1 MNALIKAPLNGEIVS
16 SGDTVRAVG
25 RAHPLSGDRID
36 CVVRAGSSITEILLE
51 ALASRPDHQLR
62 RDFAV
67 HIDGHS
73 IEEKNWS
80 RVRVKAGATVTFTPR
95 LHGDSLRTIL
105 SVVVAIAAIII
116 AGPAGGWL
124 AGTALGTALGLSAS
138 VATALIGGGI
148 MLAGSMALNA
158 LFPVSAASQPV
169 GSGGASLNSIQGAQ
183 NQSNPFGPIPVILGR
198 HRQSP
203 YLAAKWFTEIVGDDQ
218 FLRGFVCWGYGPLLV
233 EDLKIG
239 ETPLSE
245 FDDVEVQHR
254 AGYPDDAPVTLYP
267 GIVNE
272 EALSVELTLASS
284 WQSRQ
289 TAPDSDEFSIDITAP
304 QGVYQVNAKT
314 GALDNWSITVEY
326 RWRPVGATE
335 WTGVGQVY
343 IPRSPSATRRGA
355 RVQVVRGQWEV
366 ECRKTSGFPPGPGT
380 DAIRDQ
386 ALWTAL
392 RSMKAVAPIN
402 FPQPLAV
409 TALRIRATNQLSGV
423 INTLNGLC
431 TSRVTGFDGENWVYD
446 TPSQWPADLFRHVL
460 QGSANARPKPDD
472 EIDIENLEEWWAYCK
487 LNGFKFNQVRAT
499 SGQSVADALD
509 DIASAGRAIKTF
521 INGKYGVCW
530 DRPFDTVVQHFT
542 PRNSWGFQGVKPY
555 AQQPHG
561 WRASFINEK
570 NGFTTDERIVY
581 DDGFDAT
588 NASLFEGIQFP
599 GVTDPDLIWKHGRY
613 HIAQA
618 RLQPEK
624 DTLSVGWEHLVCGR
638 GDRVR
643 VTHDILMIGQA
654 SGRVKSVDG
663 PVITFDETVT
673 IEADKTYA
681 FSFRV
686 PEDIRSFLRSVDPV
700 DVDLATDN
708 DDNVLPLQP
717 GEYTRLRLVGDLSLI
732 RRGTLFGFGETGQ
745 ESAIYRVQGISH
757 QKGLIATLTL
767 VDDAPAIALADQGP
781 IPAYNPHV
789 SATVD
794 PFTQAPLDFRYQEA
808 VEGVNDSVRAI
819 TFLTWQ
825 ASRRG
830 KIASSEVQYLDGVDN
845 AAWQSFAVLP
855 YPQMTAKVPL
865 LSPGIWSFRVRF
877 IFDDG
882 TVSAW
887 SSLNGITLLGLTGA
901 PDDVENIRGA
911 AFVDN
916 TGSIAWD
923 EVVDYRPVR
932 YAVRK
937 GDNWESGLELG
948 TVAHP
953 PFAAHGNGRYLVKA
967 YVGPDSSRSYSVNA
981 ATVEITGASLVA
993 NVIAVRDE
1001 AADGWNGIFTG
1012 TVAKSGIIIRTGGSD
1027 NFLTVA
1033 DFLAAQDILNAGGQG
1048 DGTYEI
1054 HPSRYVDARRATA
1067 CRVTITWKGTGQIA
1081 TDDMLSNPDILS
1093 NPDFLAAGSTDLV
1106 DVYPEI
1112 SFAQNDAVGDVFAL
1126 DPVSNPANDI
1136 FAQSD
1141 VFSSDVS
1148 FSPWV
1153 KYEPGLY
1160 VGRYFRAR
1168 LVLKTRDPQVIAAA
1182 LAFTFSVDIPDRL
1195 DTWAL
1200 VSNVGTS
1207 LNGIT
1212 VPAAG
1217 LALVFASNGKTL
1229 AEPFNGGPNT
1239 DDYPAIQITNTSSQD
1254 FDFEVTSLTKN
1265 GCTII
1270 PRLAGTPTDA
1280 PKTNITIQGW

>member
-1 MNALIKAPLNGEIVS
+1 MNALIPAPLNGEIVS
-16 SGDTVRAVG
+16 ACDTVRAVG
-25 RAHPLSGDRID
+25 RAHPLSGERID
-36 CVVRAGSSITEILLE
+36 CCVRAGSSITEILFE
-51 ALASRPDHQLR
+51 ALAERPGYQLR
-62 RDFAV
+62 RAFIV
-67 HIDGHS
+67 HIDGHP
-73 IEEKNWS
+73 IEERNWS

-95 LHGDSLRTIL
+95 LQGGAMRTIL

-116 AGPAGGWL
+116 AGPAGGLL

-148 MLAGSMALNA
+148 MLAGSLALNA
-158 LFPVSAASQPV
+158 LFPVSAGPQIE
-169 GSGGASLNSIQGAQ
+169 SGGASLNSIQGAQ
-183 NQSNPFGPIPVILGR
+183 NQSNAFGPIPSVLGR

-203 YLAAKWFTEIVGDDQ
+203 FLAAKWFTEIVGDDQ
-218 FLRGFVCWGYGPLLV
+218 FLRGFVCWGYGPIDV
-233 EDLKIG
+233 EDMKIG
-239 ETPLSE
+239 ETPLEE
-245 FDDVEVQHR
+245 FDDVEIQHR
-254 AGYPDDAPVTLYP
+254 AGYPDDPPVTLYP
-267 GIVNE
+267 GVVNE
-272 EALSVELTLASS
+272 EALSVELTLANA

-289 TAPDSDEFSIDITAP
+289 TSPDSDEFSIDITAP

-326 RWRPVGATE
+326 RWRPVGGVD
-335 WTGVGQVY
+335 WTGTGQVF

-355 RVQVVRGQWEV
+355 RVQVPRGQWEV
-366 ECRKTSGFPPGPGT
+366 QCRKTSGFLPGPGT

-386 ALWTAL
+386 AIWSAL
-392 RSMKAVAPIN
+392 RSMKSVAPIN
-402 FPQPLAV
+402 FPQPLSV

-431 TSRVTGFDGENWVYD
+431 TSRVTGFDGANWVYD
-446 TPSQWPADLFRHVL
+446 TPSQSPADLFRHVL
-460 QGSANARPKPDD
+460 QGPANARPKPDD
-472 EIDIENLEEWWAYCK
+472 EIDLENLQEWWAYCK

-499 SGQSVADALD
+499 AGQSVSDALD
-509 DIASAGRAIKTF
+509 DIAAAGRAIKTF

-530 DRPFDTVVQHFT
+530 DRPFDSVVQHFT
-542 PRNSWGFQGVKPY
+542 PRNSWGFQGVRPY

-561 WRASFINEK
+561 WRVSFVNEA

-581 DDGFDAT
+581 DDGYDAT
-588 NASLFEGIQFP
+588 NATLFEGIQFP
-599 GVTDPDLIWKHGRY
+599 GVTDPALIWKHGRY

-624 DTLSVGWEHLVCGR
+624 VSINAGWENLVCTR

-643 VTHDILMIGQA
+643 ITHDVLLIGQTA
-654 SGRVKSVDG
+654 GRIKSVNG
-663 PVITFDETVT
+663 QIVTFDEVVT
-673 IEADKTYA
+673 IEAGKTYA

-686 PEDIRSFLRSVDPV
+686 PEDIRSFLRSVDMSPGEV
-700 DVDLATDN
+700 D
-708 DDNVLPLQP
+708 LQP
-717 GEYTRLRLVGDLSLI
+717 GEYTTLSLVGDLALVK
-732 RRGTLFGFGETGQ
+732 RGTLFGFGETGR
-745 ESAIYRVQGISH
+745 ESSIYRVQDIGR
-757 QKGLIATLTL
+757 QKDLIATLTL
-767 VDDAPAIALADQGP
+767 VDDAPAIAMADQGP
-781 IPAYNPHV
+781 IPAYDPHV
-789 SATVD
+789 SVPVD
-794 PFTQAPLDFRYQEA
+794 PFTQAPQDLRYQEA

-825 ASRRG
+825 ASRKG
-830 KIASSEVQYLDGVDN
+830 MIASSEVQYLDGVDN
-845 AAWQSFAVLP
+845 ANWQLFAVLP
-855 YPQMTAKVPL
+855 YPQMTSKVPL

-877 IFDDG
+877 VFDDG
-882 TVSAW
+882 TFSTW
-887 SSLNGITLLGLTGA
+887 TSLNGLSLLGLTGA
-901 PDDVENIRGA
+901 PDDVQNIRGA

-923 EVVDYRPVR
+923 EVTDYRPVR

-967 YVGPDSSRSYSVNA
+967 YVGPDSSRSYSIHA
-981 ATVEITGASLVA
+981 AVVDITGASLVA

-1012 TVAKSGIIIRTGGSD
+1012 TVAKSGSIIRTGGSD

-1048 DGTYEI
+1048 DGAYEI
-1054 HPSRYVDARRATA
+1054 DPSRYIDARRATA

-1081 TDDMLSNPDILS
+1081 TDDILSNPDILN

-1148 FSPWV
+1148 FSPWI

-1168 LVLKTRDPQVIAAA
+1168 LVLKTRDPQIIAAA

-1200 VSNVGTS
+1200 VGGVGTS

-1217 LALVFASNGKTL
+1217 LNIVFASNGKAI

-1239 DDYPAIQITNTSSQD
+1239 DAVPAIQITNTSAQD
-1254 FDFEVTSLTKN
+1254 FDFEVTGLTKD

-1280 PKTNITIQGW
+1280 PKTNISIQGW